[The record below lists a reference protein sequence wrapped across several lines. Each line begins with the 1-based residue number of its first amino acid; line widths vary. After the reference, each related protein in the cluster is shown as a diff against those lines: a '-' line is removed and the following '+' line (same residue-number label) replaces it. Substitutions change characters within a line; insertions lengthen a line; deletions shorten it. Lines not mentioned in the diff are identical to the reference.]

1 MEKGFAEA
9 NERQRKE
16 QFQYFAM
23 HATLR
28 DGAGI
33 AEKRRARVA
42 GECSCCEA
50 LVASTFRHVSKTGFR
65 V

>member
-16 QFQYFAM
+16 QFQYFAV

-33 AEKRRARVA
+33 AEKRRAGVA
-42 GECSCCEA
+42 SECSSCEA
-50 LVASTFRHVSKTGFR
+50 SVAHTG
-65 V
+65 